1 MRCARSVSCGDAGVG
16 VSTARAD
23 MLVRMTSAVAMV
35 TPDAAA
41 VLATRSVFETGS
53 ARSRISHVRDCSEL
67 RQLQNP
73 LLGSTHRRTS
83 TNRWPRASGPTRATD
98 RRAAN
103 GSHRP
108 ALRAAAIESIRS
120 VRLEPRDADALR
132 HLQALEN
139 RAGTRIDSPQ
149 LALVALHGSVP
160 QLAIDPRDTRDES
173 VRLDR
178 AKNRAGLRID
188 LMNLPSP
195 IFADP

>member
-1 MRCARSVSCGDAGVG
+1 

-83 TNRWPRASGPTRATD
+83 PNR
-98 RRAAN
+98 
-103 GSHRP
+103 
-108 ALRAAAIESIRS
+108 
-120 VRLEPRDADALR
+120 
-132 HLQALEN
+132 
-139 RAGTRIDSPQ
+139 
-149 LALVALHGSVP
+149 
-160 QLAIDPRDTRDES
+160 
-173 VRLDR
+173 
-178 AKNRAGLRID
+178 
-188 LMNLPSP
+188 
-195 IFADP
+195 